1 MRVSHGERELYSK
14 YRLSYDTESNTSKR
28 LCRWRHGLLK
38 STMAFAKRRLTP
50 LWAQTASISLL
61 CSNTL
66 LLIAYHARA
75 EGEESVLSWTD
86 RLRSG
91 PDGLSTMDK
100 LVLAVL
106 VSLGF
111 ELLDFCAKNWGSEF
125 YICSYD
131 RHHFSSF
138 LLLCIFL

>member
-1 MRVSHGERELYSK
+1 MESVISTVSIAYLTTQRVVHQNVFVAGGIYI
-14 YRLSYDTESNTSKR
+14 
-28 LCRWRHGLLK
+28 LK

-61 CSNTL
+61 FSNTL